1 MYSISQA
8 VEEIIKTRPYLSE
21 LLEQDLLNITQLAR
35 QIELEVEDK
44 CMKEVSTDAI
54 AMAIRRLP
62 KVKLSSKL
70 ARLFAKL
77 PDIMVRS
84 HLCEITV
91 KKQDNLKKIH
101 KVFDEFTEED
111 GQFFT
116 ITQGIFEDTIII
128 GKDYAEKTRRL
139 FAQDDIIAEFDNL
152 AAVTIRLH
160 PANVETPGVYYYILK
175 ALLLENI
182 NVIEIVSTYLECTI
196 LVAETD
202 AEETFAAVKKLFR
215 SP

>member
-1 MYSISQA
+1 MYTISQA
-8 VEEIIKTRPYLSE
+8 VEHILQSRPYISE
-21 LLEQDLLNITQLAR
+21 LLEQDLINISQLAR
-35 QIELEVEDK
+35 QIEGEVQDT
-44 CMKEVSTDAI
+44 CMKEVSAEAI

-62 KVKLSSKL
+62 KLIISPKLMS
-70 ARLFAKL
+70 LFEKS
-77 PDIMVRS
+77 PDILVRS

-101 KVFDEFTEED
+101 KVLDEFTESD

-128 GKDYAEKTRRL
+128 GKDYAEQIRTL
-139 FAQDDIIAEFDNL
+139 FTAKDIIAEFDNL

-182 NVIEIVSTYLECTI
+182 NVIEVVSTYLECTI
-196 LVAETD
+196 LVAEKD

-215 SP
+215 SS